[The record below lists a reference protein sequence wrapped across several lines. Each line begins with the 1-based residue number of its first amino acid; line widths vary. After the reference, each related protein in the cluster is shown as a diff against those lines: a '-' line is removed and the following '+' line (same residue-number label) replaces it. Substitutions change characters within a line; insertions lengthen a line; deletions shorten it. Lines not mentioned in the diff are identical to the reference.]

1 MSNLFR
7 GCSRNVIFV
16 TVNVLGINQVNWG
29 ELPSVLCC
37 ARILVCYFGFE
48 CKINLLGGC
57 LSGPVLSLVCLGGA
71 PCQVDTRFCEIDRV

>member
-7 GCSRNVIFV
+7 GCFQNVIFV
-16 TVNVLGINQVNWG
+16 TVNVLGINRVNWG

-48 CKINLLGGC
+48 CKINLFGGLFKWTSSEFGLLGWSTMPG
-57 LSGPVLSLVCLGGA
+57 
-71 PCQVDTRFCEIDRV
+71 